1 MNISVNIRTFAL
13 YMAACSFAGSSAVC
27 LATTLPNQEQD
38 QGQTNVQTD
47 VRPETQSSGAQSA
60 VQPEVQPMDKMPVYQ
75 VNVVS
80 RSTKAVD
87 YRHRGG
93 STKVD
98 LQGTDLMPSAR
109 GDAKV
114 NSKAG
119 RLEINVNLRG
129 IQPANN
135 FGLEYLT
142 YVLWAITPQGRANN
156 LGEVILND
164 GKSDMRVTTDLQA
177 FGLIVTA
184 EPYFAVTQPSDLVVA
199 QNEIRTDTKGREESI
214 NVKFELLPRGLY
226 VSQVE
231 PIADA
236 IYGIDR
242 KAPLELF
249 EARNA
254 VRIARAARAEQYA
267 PSLLAKAEVDLK
279 QAEDYYRRKQGR
291 TPIGTVA
298 REAAQTAEEARLMS
312 LKRQE
317 EERIASEKQA
327 AAAREAQARA
337 EADAQSQRRQQAEA
351 DREAAERAKA
361 EADQSKQEAELAAQ
375 RAEQE
380 RAAAEQAKGEALQ
393 QQQALQAENDRTRA
407 LAEESER
414 GRQKAEQE
422 KAEMRA
428 RLLQQLNAIL
438 VTRDTARGLIATMP
452 DVLFET
458 NKYVLKP
465 AARESLAKI
474 AGIMLAY
481 PDLRLEV
488 DGYTD
493 STGSDEYNQQLSEK
507 RAASVRDYLAQQNTP
522 PASITVMGF
531 GKAQPVASNDTAAG
545 RRQNRRVELV
555 VSGEVIGSAIGSNGS
570 N

>member
-1 MNISVNIRTFAL
+1 VHVRTLVLLIATCGF
-13 YMAACSFAGSSAVC
+13 ACSFANSSA
-27 LATTLPNQEQD
+27 QEGVAHQDQD
-38 QGQTNVQTD
+38 QGQST
-47 VRPETQSSGAQSA
+47 
-60 VQPEVQPMDKMPVYQ
+60 VQPMDKMPVYQ

-80 RSTKAVD
+80 RATKAVD

-109 GDAKV
+109 GEAKV
-114 NSKAG
+114 DSKSG

-129 IQPANN
+129 MQSPNN

-156 LGEVILND
+156 LGEVIVHD
-164 GKSDMRVTTDLQA
+164 GKSDLRVTTDLQA

-199 QNEIRTDTKGREESI
+199 QNEIRTDTKGREEAI

-226 VSQVE
+226 ASQVE
-231 PIADA
+231 PIGDA

-242 KAPLELF
+242 KAPLDLF

-254 VRIARAARAEQYA
+254 VRIARAAKAEQYA
-267 PSLLAKAEVDLK
+267 PSLLAKAEQDLK

-317 EERIASEKQA
+317 EERIAGEKQA

-337 EADAQSQRRQQAEA
+337 EADAESQRRQQAES

-361 EADQSKQEAELAAQ
+361 EADRSKQEAELAAQ
-375 RAEQE
+375 KAEQE
-380 RAAAEQAKGEALQ
+380 RAAAEQAKGEAQ
-393 QQQALQAENDRTRA
+393 RQQQALQAENERTRA

-493 STGSDEYNQQLSEK
+493 SVGSDEYNQQLSEK
-507 RAASVRDYLAQQNTP
+507 RAASVRDYLAQQSTP

-531 GKAQPVASNDTAAG
+531 GKTQPVASNDTAAG
-545 RRQNRRVELV
+545 RQQNRRVELV
-555 VSGEVIGSAIGSNGS
+555 VSGEVIGSAIGSEGRN
-570 N
+570 